1 MAPDNNISKEGRV
14 QLALDAY
21 KKGLFKS
28 ISKTASAYDVPP
40 TTLKRRVKGI
50 PAREDS
56 IANNRKLTNTEESTL
71 LAWIL
76 DLDQH
81 SLPPQISTVHYLA
94 QSLLSAQ
101 LSSEA
106 TISEKWVNC
115 YIKHHTELCS
125 KYS

>member
-76 DLDQH
+76 DLDRRG
-81 SLPPQISTVHYLA
+81 LPPPNINSTLFGAVIA
-94 QSLLSAQ
+94 FC
-101 LSSEA
+101 
-106 TISEKWVNC
+106 TVI
-115 YIKHHTELCS
+115 I
-125 KYS
+125 